1 MTGAGPELAGT
12 SADPA
17 PGHPMIAEETT
28 VTDTVTLTGVVAT
41 KPENVKTSTGLIVTN
56 FRLASSQRR
65 FDRAAGVW
73 IDGDTNWYT
82 VNAYRWLANNV
93 ANSLDKGQHV
103 VVTGRLRVRN
113 WTSGDRRGTSIEVD
127 ADALGHDL
135 SFGVSQFLRLKPAAP
150 ADQAPGAGAEPVLG
164 ADPEGEEAAGEP
176 ATAGSSADVW
186 AEPLDPPTFTEGVE
200 SIEPSARG
208 EEEKVP
214 F

>member
-1 MTGAGPELAGT
+1 MTGAGPESTGT

-17 PGHPMIAEETT
+17 PGHPVIAEERT

-150 ADQAPGAGAEPVLG
+150 ADQAPGTGAEPALE
-164 ADPEGEEAAGEP
+164 ADPEGEGELVNP
-176 ATAGSSADVW
+176 AVSAPSADVW
-186 AEPLDPPTFTEGVE
+186 AEPLEPPTFAESTEQAE
-200 SIEPSARG
+200 ASALD
-208 EEEKVP
+208 EDEKVP

>member
-1 MTGAGPELAGT
+1 
-12 SADPA
+12 
-17 PGHPMIAEETT
+17 

-93 ANSLDKGQHV
+93 ANSLDKGQHI

-113 WTSGDRRGTSIEVD
+113 WTSGDRKGTSIEVD

-150 ADQAPGAGAEPVLG
+150 ADQAQGVGAEPALEP
-164 ADPEGEEAAGEP
+164 DPEGEAMAGES
-176 ATAGSSADVW
+176 TGSAPSADAW
-186 AEPLDPPTFTEGVE
+186 AEPIDSATFAGGTEQAEPP
-200 SIEPSARG
+200 ARS

>member
-17 PGHPMIAEETT
+17 PGHPVIAEERT

-93 ANSLDKGQHV
+93 ANSLDKGQHI

-150 ADQAPGAGAEPVLG
+150 ADQAPGAGVEPVLE
-164 ADPEGEEAAGEP
+164 ADPEGDSTVGNPAVSAA
-176 ATAGSSADVW
+176 SADAW
-186 AEPLDPPTFTEGVE
+186 AEPLEPPTFTDGLEPIE
-200 SIEPSARG
+200 SSTRG